1 MVSELFLL
9 LRLGRRAQISL
20 SAPLIFPTLNLFPHW
35 LVTCV
40 REEVVLLLLR
50 NPSGIQAR
58 IRGQVSGLLTVPE
71 KFV

>member
-40 REEVVLLLLR
+40 REEVVLLLR

-58 IRGQVSGLLTVPE
+58 IRG
-71 KFV
+71 